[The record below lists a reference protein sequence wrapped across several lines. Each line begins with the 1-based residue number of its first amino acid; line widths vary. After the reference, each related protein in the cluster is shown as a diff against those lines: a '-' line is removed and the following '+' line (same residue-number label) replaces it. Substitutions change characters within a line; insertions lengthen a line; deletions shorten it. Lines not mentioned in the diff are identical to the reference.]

1 MNFLTVQNQIVTWN
15 IIPKL
20 KIMKQQLGLLFILL
34 AIYTQAQE
42 KTRLSLE
49 HYKNYEWTSGPSLSP
64 DGEQILYSKTWI
76 NLVDDK
82 RETDLWIMDKDGST
96 NRFFLNGSNGKWSP
110 DGKKIAFT
118 KKGEPSGTQIFV
130 KYLGVE
136 GEPTQITK
144 LEKAPSS
151 MEWSPDGKYLAF
163 IMHVS
168 SDPAL
173 KPLEIPNK
181 PKGASWTKAP
191 QVIDQVDYSQD
202 RVGFLERGFRQLFI
216 VPSEGGT
223 AKQITHGEF
232 DDVSAG
238 IAWSKDSKTIIF
250 SSYQKPGAEYA
261 RGHSNLYAVNI
272 DDFKLKELTE
282 RDGTESSPKVS
293 PDGSKIAFVG
303 STWSK
308 NFYNDRKMYVMDID
322 GSNLKCLT
330 LSLDQTPSSAFWSN
344 NSSGIYFNVRE
355 YGQSNIYHV
364 DLKARVKKITNGNH
378 MLSMNDLKDNVAV
391 ATWTNPSNPSDIVNF
406 SVEKPSKIN
415 RLTNVNKDIFYNVE
429 FGEVEELTYSS
440 KDGIKVQGWIV
451 KPPQFDSNRK
461 YPLVLRIHGG
471 PHSMYHVGFNY
482 NFQLHAAQD
491 QVVLY
496 TNPRGSTGYGYDFAN
511 AIQNSYPGDDYDDL
525 MAGVD
530 EVISRG
536 YVDVNKMYVY
546 GGSGGGVLTSW
557 IVGKTDR
564 FAAASVNYPVT
575 NWFSF
580 VGTTDGATWYYNFE
594 KYPWEDP
601 SEHIRR
607 SPLMHVGNV
616 KTPTML
622 MCGEDDLRTPISQ
635 TEEYYQ
641 ALKMNKVP
649 TVMIRFNNEYHGT
662 SSKPSNFLRTHGYIN
677 AWFDKHSVRQEQ

>member
-1 MNFLTVQNQIVTWN
+1 M
-15 IIPKL
+15 KL
-20 KIMKQQLGLLFILL
+20 ILPFILFLFIID
-34 AIYTQAQE
+34 ANGQK

-49 HYKNYEWTSGPSLSP
+49 HYKNYEWTSNPKLSP
-64 DGEQILYSKTWI
+64 NGKHIIYSKTWI

-82 RETDLWIMDKDGST
+82 RETDLWIINNDGSS

-110 DGKKIAFT
+110 DGNRIAFT
-118 KKGEPSGTQIFV
+118 KKGKPNGTQIFV
-130 KYLGVE
+130 KYLGIE

-144 LEKAPSS
+144 LEKSPSS
-151 MEWSPDGKYLAF
+151 MEWSPDGKYIAF

-168 SDPAL
+168 SKPAL
-173 KPLEIPNK
+173 EPKGIPDKPN
-181 PKGASWTKAP
+181 GASWTKSP
-191 QVIDQVDYSQD
+191 RVIDQVDYSQD
-202 RVGFLERGFRQLFI
+202 RVGFLQRGFRQLFI

-223 AKQITHGEF
+223 SRQITFGEF
-232 DDVSAG
+232 DDVSSG
-238 IAWSKDSKTIIF
+238 ISWSRDSKKIIF
-250 SSYQKPGAEYA
+250 SSFQRPDAEYA
-261 RGHSNLYAVNI
+261 RGHSNLYSVDINS
-272 DDFKLKELTE
+272 LELTE
-282 RDGTESSPKVS
+282 LTSRDGTEYSPRLS

-308 NFYNDRKMYVMDID
+308 NFFNDRKMYVMDSD
-322 GSNLKCLT
+322 GSNIKCLT
-330 LSLDQTPSSAFWSN
+330 SNLDQIPSAPMWASN
-344 NSSGIYFNVRE
+344 NSGVYFNVRE
-355 YGQSNIYHV
+355 FGRSNVYFA
-364 DLKARVKKITNGNH
+364 DLRGKVNKITNGNH
-378 MLSMNDLKDNVAV
+378 MLTMNDLVGKNAV
-391 ATWTNPSNPSDIVNF
+391 ATWTDPSNPMDILYFNIENSD
-406 SVEKPSKIN
+406 KMR

-429 FGEVEELTYSS
+429 FGKVEEITYKSVDE
-440 KDGIKVQGWIV
+440 KMIQGWIV
-451 KPPQFDSNRK
+451 KPPLFDSSKK

-511 AIQNSYPGDDYDDL
+511 AIQNAYPGNDYDDI

-530 EVISRG
+530 EVVSRG
-536 YVDVNKMYVY
+536 YIDDNKMYVY

-580 VGTTDGATWYYNFE
+580 VGTTDGAGWYFNFE

-601 SEHIRR
+601 SEHIKR
-607 SPLMHVGNV
+607 SPLMYVENV

-649 TVMIRFNNEYHGT
+649 TVMIRFNKEYHGT
-662 SSKPSNFLRTHGYIN
+662 SRKPSNFLRTHGYIN
-677 AWFDKHSVRQEQ
+677 AWFDKHSMRKNPSK

>member
-1 MNFLTVQNQIVTWN
+1 
-15 IIPKL
+15 
-20 KIMKQQLGLLFILL
+20 MKHSLSFILILFI
-34 AIYTQAQE
+34 IFSYSQE

-49 HYKNYEWTSGPSLSP
+49 HYKNYEWTSNPALSP
-64 DGEQILYSKTWI
+64 DGEQILYSRTWI
-76 NLVDDK
+76 NLIDDK
-82 RETDLWIMDKDGST
+82 RETDLWIMNKDGSA
-96 NRFFLNGSNGKWSP
+96 NRFFLNGSQGKWSP
-110 DGKKIAFT
+110 DGNKIAFI
-118 KKGEPSGTQIFV
+118 KEGEPNGKQIFV
-130 KYLGVE
+130 KYIGIE

-144 LEKAPSS
+144 LEKSPSS
-151 MEWSPDGKYLAF
+151 FEWSPDSKYVAF

-168 SDPAL
+168 TEPAL
-173 KPLEIPNK
+173 KPVGV
-181 PKGASWTKAP
+181 PKRPKEAIWTEAP
-191 QVIDQVDYSQD
+191 KVIDEVDYSQD
-202 RVGFLERGFRQLFI
+202 RVGFNERGFRQLFI

-223 AKQITHGEF
+223 ARQITFGEY
-232 DDVSAG
+232 DDISSG
-238 IAWSKDSKTIIF
+238 LSWSGDNKKIFF
-250 SSYQKPGAEYA
+250 SSYQKPEAEYA
-261 RGHSNLYAVNI
+261 RGQSNIYSVDVNNLE
-272 DDFKLKELTE
+272 LKELTSRE
-282 RDGTESSPKVS
+282 GTESSPQVS

-303 STWSK
+303 STWSE
-308 NFYNDRKMYVMDID
+308 NFYNDRKIYIMNSD
-322 GSNLKCLT
+322 GTNLECVT
-330 LSLDQTPSSAFWSN
+330 SSLDQTPSSAIWAGN
-344 NSSGIYFNVRE
+344 NSGVFFNVRE
-355 YGQSNIYHV
+355 FGQSNVYYTSINGEV
-364 DLKARVKKITNGNH
+364 QKVTSGNH
-378 MLSMNDLKDNVAV
+378 MLTMNDLVGNDAI
-391 ATWTNPSNPSDIVNF
+391 ATWSNPSNPSDIVSF
-406 SVEKPSKIN
+406 SVKKFNRIE

-429 FGEVEELTYSS
+429 FGSVEDISYKSV
-440 KDGIKVQGWIV
+440 DGMNVQGWIV
-451 KPPQFDSNRK
+451 KPPQFDSNKK

-471 PHSMYHVGFNY
+471 PHSMYNVGFNY

-511 AIQNSYPGDDYDDL
+511 AIQNAYPGNDYDDI

-530 EVISRG
+530 EVISKG
-536 YVDVNKMYVY
+536 YVDINKMYVY

-580 VGTTDGATWYYNFE
+580 VGTTDGSGWYSNFA

-607 SPLMHVGNV
+607 SPLMYVGNV

-649 TVMIRFNNEYHGT
+649 TVMIRFNKEYHGT
-662 SSKPSNFLRTHGYIN
+662 GSKPSNFLRTHGYIN
-677 AWFDKHSVRQEQ
+677 AWFSRHSEKK

>member
-1 MNFLTVQNQIVTWN
+1 MNLILPSILFLFLINANGQ
-15 IIPKL
+15 K
-20 KIMKQQLGLLFILL
+20 
-34 AIYTQAQE
+34 

-49 HYKNYEWTSGPSLSP
+49 HYKNYEWTSNPRLSP
-64 DGEQILYSKTWI
+64 DGEHIIYSKTWI

-82 RETDLWIMDKDGST
+82 RETDLWITNSNGSS

-110 DGKKIAFT
+110 DGNKIAFT
-118 KKGEPSGTQIFV
+118 KKGKPNGTQIFV
-130 KYLGVE
+130 KYFGIE

-144 LEKAPSS
+144 LEKSPSN
-151 MEWSPDGKYLAF
+151 MEWSPDGKYIAF

-168 SDPAL
+168 SEPAL
-173 KPLEIPNK
+173 EPKGIPDKPN
-181 PKGASWTKAP
+181 GASWTKSP
-191 QVIDQVDYSQD
+191 EVIDQVDYSQD

-223 AKQITHGEF
+223 SRQITFGEL
-232 DDVSAG
+232 DDVSSG
-238 IAWSKDSKTIIF
+238 ISWSRDSKKIIF
-250 SSYQKPGAEYA
+250 SSYQRPEAEYA
-261 RGHSNLYAVNI
+261 RGESNLYSVDINSLELA
-272 DDFKLKELTE
+272 ELTS
-282 RDGTESSPKVS
+282 RDGTEYSPRLS

-308 NFYNDRKMYVMDID
+308 NFFNDRKMYVMDTN
-322 GSNLKCLT
+322 GSNIKCLT
-330 LSLDQTPSSAFWSN
+330 SNLDQIPSAPIWASN
-344 NSSGIYFNVRE
+344 NSGVYFNVRE
-355 YGQSNIYHV
+355 FGQSNVYFA
-364 DLKARVKKITNGNH
+364 DLRGKVKKITKGNH
-378 MLSMNDLKDNVAV
+378 MLTMNDLVGKNAV
-391 ATWTNPSNPSDIVNF
+391 ATWTDPSNPSDIVYFNIEN
-406 SVEKPSKIN
+406 SDKMR

-429 FGEVEELTYSS
+429 FGKVEEINYKSVDE
-440 KDGIKVQGWIV
+440 KMIQGWIV
-451 KPPQFDSNRK
+451 KPPQFDSSKK

-511 AIQNSYPGDDYDDL
+511 AIQNAYPGNDYDDI

-530 EVISRG
+530 EVISKG
-536 YVDVNKMYVY
+536 YIDDKKMYVY

-580 VGTTDGATWYYNFE
+580 VGTTDGAGWYFNFE

-601 SEHIRR
+601 SEHIKR
-607 SPLMHVGNV
+607 SPLMYVGNV

-649 TVMIRFNNEYHGT
+649 TVMIRFNKEYHGT
-662 SSKPSNFLRTHGYIN
+662 SRKPSNFLRTHGYIN
-677 AWFDKHSVRQEQ
+677 AWFDKHSMRKNSSK

>member
-1 MNFLTVQNQIVTWN
+1 MNLILPSILF
-15 IIPKL
+15 
-20 KIMKQQLGLLFILL
+20 LFIIN
-34 AIYTQAQE
+34 ANGQK

-49 HYKNYEWTSGPSLSP
+49 HYKNYEWTSNPRLSP
-64 DGEQILYSKTWI
+64 DGEHIIYSKTWI

-82 RETDLWIMDKDGST
+82 RETDLWITNSNGSS
-96 NRFFLNGSNGKWSP
+96 NRFFLNGSNGKWSA
-110 DGKKIAFT
+110 DGNKIAFT
-118 KKGEPSGTQIFV
+118 KKGKPNGTQIFV
-130 KYLGVE
+130 KYFGIE

-144 LEKAPSS
+144 LEKSPSS
-151 MEWSPDGKYLAF
+151 MEWSPDGKYIAF

-168 SDPAL
+168 SEPAL
-173 KPLEIPNK
+173 EPKGIPDKPN
-181 PKGASWTKAP
+181 GASWTKSP
-191 QVIDQVDYSQD
+191 EVIDQVDYSQD

-223 AKQITHGEF
+223 SRQITFGEL
-232 DDVSAG
+232 DDVSSG
-238 IAWSKDSKTIIF
+238 ISWSRDSKKIIF
-250 SSYQKPGAEYA
+250 SSYQRPEAEYA
-261 RGHSNLYAVNI
+261 RGDSNLYSVDVNS
-272 DDFKLKELTE
+272 LELAELTS
-282 RDGTESSPKVS
+282 RDGTEYSPRLS

-308 NFYNDRKMYVMDID
+308 NFFNDRKMYVMDTN
-322 GSNLKCLT
+322 GSNIKCLT
-330 LSLDQTPSSAFWSN
+330 SNLDQIPSAPIWASN
-344 NSSGIYFNVRE
+344 NSGVYFNVRE
-355 YGQSNIYHV
+355 FGQSNVYFA
-364 DLKARVKKITNGNH
+364 DLRGKVKKITNGNH
-378 MLSMNDLKDNVAV
+378 MLTMNDLVGKNAV
-391 ATWTNPSNPSDIVNF
+391 ATWTDPSNPSDILYFNIEN
-406 SVEKPSKIN
+406 SDKMR

-429 FGEVEELTYSS
+429 FGKVEEINYKSVDE
-440 KDGIKVQGWIV
+440 KMIQGWIV
-451 KPPQFDSNRK
+451 KPPQFDSSKK

-511 AIQNSYPGDDYDDL
+511 AIQNAYPGNDYDDI

-530 EVISRG
+530 KVVSKG
-536 YVDVNKMYVY
+536 YIDDKKMYVY

-580 VGTTDGATWYYNFE
+580 VGTTDGAGWYFNFE

-601 SEHIRR
+601 SEHIKR
-607 SPLMHVGNV
+607 SPLMYVGNV

-649 TVMIRFNNEYHGT
+649 TVMIRFNKEYHGT
-662 SSKPSNFLRTHGYIN
+662 SRKPSNFLRTHGYIN
-677 AWFDKHSVRQEQ
+677 AWFDKHSMRKNSSK

>member
-1 MNFLTVQNQIVTWN
+1 MNLILPSILFLFLINANGQ
-15 IIPKL
+15 K
-20 KIMKQQLGLLFILL
+20 
-34 AIYTQAQE
+34 

-49 HYKNYEWTSGPSLSP
+49 HYKNYEWTSNPRLSP
-64 DGEQILYSKTWI
+64 DGEHIIYSKTWI

-82 RETDLWIMDKDGST
+82 RETDLWITNSKGSS
-96 NRFFLNGSNGKWSP
+96 NRFLLNGSNGKWSP
-110 DGKKIAFT
+110 DGNKIAFT
-118 KKGEPSGTQIFV
+118 KKGKPNGTQIFV
-130 KYLGVE
+130 KYFGIE

-144 LEKAPSS
+144 LEKSPSNI
-151 MEWSPDGKYLAF
+151 EWSPDGKYIAF

-168 SDPAL
+168 SEPAL
-173 KPLEIPNK
+173 EPKGIPDKPN
-181 PKGASWTKAP
+181 GASWTKSP
-191 QVIDQVDYSQD
+191 EVIDQVDYSQD

-223 AKQITHGEF
+223 SRQITFGEL
-232 DDVSAG
+232 DDVSSG
-238 IAWSKDSKTIIF
+238 ISWSRDSKKIIF
-250 SSYQKPGAEYA
+250 SSYQRPEAEYA
-261 RGHSNLYAVNI
+261 RGDSNLYSVDINSLELA
-272 DDFKLKELTE
+272 ELTS
-282 RDGTESSPKVS
+282 RDGTEYSPRLS

-308 NFYNDRKMYVMDID
+308 NFFNDRKMYVMDTN
-322 GSNLKCLT
+322 GSNIKCLT
-330 LSLDQTPSSAFWSN
+330 SNLDQIPSAPIWASN
-344 NSSGIYFNVRE
+344 NSGVYFNVRE
-355 YGQSNIYHV
+355 FGQSNVYFA
-364 DLKARVKKITNGNH
+364 DLRGKIKKITNGNH
-378 MLSMNDLKDNVAV
+378 MLTMNDLVGKNAV
-391 ATWTNPSNPSDIVNF
+391 ATWTDPSNPSDILYFNIEN
-406 SVEKPSKIN
+406 SDKMR

-429 FGEVEELTYSS
+429 FGKVEEINYKSVDE
-440 KDGIKVQGWIV
+440 KMIQGWIV
-451 KPPQFDSNRK
+451 KPPQFDSSKK

-511 AIQNSYPGDDYDDL
+511 AIQNAYPGNDYDDI

-530 EVISRG
+530 EVISKG
-536 YVDVNKMYVY
+536 YIDDKKMYVY

-580 VGTTDGATWYYNFE
+580 VGTTDGAGWYFNFE

-601 SEHIRR
+601 SEHIKR
-607 SPLMHVGNV
+607 SPLMYVGNV

-649 TVMIRFNNEYHGT
+649 TVMIRFNKEYHGT
-662 SSKPSNFLRTHGYIN
+662 SRKPSNFLRTHGYIN
-677 AWFDKHSVRQEQ
+677 AWFDKHSMRKNSSK

>member
-1 MNFLTVQNQIVTWN
+1 M
-15 IIPKL
+15 KL
-20 KIMKQQLGLLFILL
+20 ILHFILFLFIIN
-34 AIYTQAQE
+34 ANGQK

-49 HYKNYEWTSGPSLSP
+49 HYKNYEWTSNPKLSP
-64 DGEQILYSKTWI
+64 NGKHIIYSKTWI

-82 RETDLWIMDKDGST
+82 RETDLWIINSNGSS

-110 DGKKIAFT
+110 DGNKVAFT
-118 KKGEPSGTQIFV
+118 KKGKPNGTQIFV
-130 KYLGVE
+130 KYLGIE
-136 GEPTQITK
+136 GESTQITK
-144 LEKAPSS
+144 LEKSPTS
-151 MEWSPDGKYLAF
+151 MEWSPDGKYIAF
-163 IMHVS
+163 IMHVPS
-168 SDPAL
+168 EPAL
-173 KPLEIPNK
+173 EPRGIPDKPN
-181 PKGASWTKAP
+181 GASWTKSP
-191 QVIDQVDYSQD
+191 EVIDQVDYSQD
-202 RVGFLERGFRQLFI
+202 KVGFLERGFRQLFI

-223 AKQITHGEF
+223 SRQITFGEF
-232 DDVSAG
+232 DDVSSG
-238 IAWSKDSKTIIF
+238 ISWSRDSKKIIF
-250 SSYQKPGAEYA
+250 SSYQRPEAEYA
-261 RGHSNLYAVNI
+261 RGHSNLYSVDINSLE
-272 DDFKLKELTE
+272 LKELTS
-282 RDGTESSPKVS
+282 RDGTESSPRLS

-308 NFYNDRKMYVMDID
+308 NFFNDRKMYVMDTD
-322 GSNLKCLT
+322 GSNIKCLT
-330 LSLDQTPSSAFWSN
+330 SNLDQIPSAPIWASN
-344 NSSGIYFNVRE
+344 NSGVYFNVRQF
-355 YGQSNIYHV
+355 GQSNVYFT
-364 DLKARVKKITNGNH
+364 DLRGKVKKVTNGNH
-378 MLSMNDLKDNVAV
+378 MLTMNDLVGKNAV
-391 ATWTNPSNPSDIVNF
+391 ATWTDPSNPSDILYFNIEN
-406 SVEKPSKIN
+406 SDN
-415 RLTNVNKDIFYNVE
+415 MRRLTNVNKDIFYNVE
-429 FGEVEELTYSS
+429 FGRVEEITYKSVDE
-440 KDGIKVQGWIV
+440 KMIQGWIV
-451 KPPQFDSNRK
+451 KPPQFDSSKK

-511 AIQNSYPGDDYDDL
+511 AIQNAYPGNDYDDI

-530 EVISRG
+530 EVVSRG
-536 YVDVNKMYVY
+536 YIDHNKMYVY

-580 VGTTDGATWYYNFE
+580 VGTTDGAGWYFNFE

-601 SEHIRR
+601 SEHIKR
-607 SPLMHVGNV
+607 SPLMYVGNV

-649 TVMIRFNNEYHGT
+649 TVMIRFNKEYHGT
-662 SSKPSNFLRTHGYIN
+662 SRKPSNFLRTFGYIN
-677 AWFDKHSVRQEQ
+677 AWFDKHSMRKNSSK

>member
-1 MNFLTVQNQIVTWN
+1 MKRTLSFISIFFLIFTYGQD
-15 IIPKL
+15 
-20 KIMKQQLGLLFILL
+20 KIK
-34 AIYTQAQE
+34 
-42 KTRLSLE
+42 LSLE
-49 HYKNYEWTSGPSLSP
+49 HYKNYEWTSNPSLSP
-64 DGEQILYSKTWI
+64 NGEQILYSRSWI

-82 RETDLWIMDKDGST
+82 RETDLWIMNKNGTS

-110 DGKKIAFT
+110 DGSKIAFI
-118 KKGEPSGTQIFV
+118 KKGEPNGTQIFI

-144 LEKAPSS
+144 LEKSPSS
-151 MEWSPDGKYLAF
+151 MEWSPDGKFIAF
-163 IMHVS
+163 LMHVS
-168 SDPAL
+168 SEAAL
-173 KPLEIPNK
+173 VPIGVPER
-181 PKGASWTKAP
+181 PKGATWTKGP

-202 RVGFLERGFRQLFI
+202 RVGFLERGFRQIFI

-223 AKQITHGEF
+223 ARQITFGEF
-232 DDVSAG
+232 DDISSG
-238 IAWSKDSKTIIF
+238 ISWLKDSESIVF
-250 SSYQKPGAEYA
+250 SSYQKEDAEYA
-261 RGHSNLYAVNI
+261 RGQSNLYSVNI
-272 DDFKLKELTE
+272 NNLNLIELTS
-282 RDGTESSPKVS
+282 RDGTESSPTVS

-303 STWSK
+303 STWTK
-308 NFYNDRKMYVMDID
+308 NFYQDRKMYVMDID
-322 GSNLKCLT
+322 GSNLRCIT
-330 LSLDQTPSSAFWSN
+330 ESLDQTPSPGVWGK
-344 NSSGIYFNVRE
+344 NSSGVYFNVRE
-355 YGQSNIYHV
+355 FGQSNVYHA
-364 DLKARVKKITNGNH
+364 DIKGKVKKITNGNH
-378 MLSMNDLKDNVAV
+378 MLTMNDLVGSNAV
-391 ATWTNPSNPSDIVNF
+391 ATWTDPSNPSDIISF
-406 SVEKPSKIN
+406 SIDKPNKIN
-415 RLTNVNKDIFYNVE
+415 RLTDVNKDIFYNVE
-429 FGEVEELTYSS
+429 FGEVEEITYKSVDE
-440 KDGIKVQGWIV
+440 KYVQGWIV
-451 KPPQFDSNRK
+451 KPPNFDSNKK

-511 AIQNSYPGDDYDDL
+511 AIQNAYPGNDYYDI
-525 MAGVD
+525 MYGVD

-536 YVDVNKMYVY
+536 YIDENRMYVY

-580 VGTTDGATWYYNFE
+580 VGTTDGAAWYYNF
-594 KYPWEDP
+594 KNYPWEDP
-601 SEHIRR
+601 SEHIKR
-607 SPLMHVGNV
+607 SPLMYVANV

-622 MCGEDDLRTPISQ
+622 MCGEEDLRTPISQ

-649 TVMIRFNNEYHGT
+649 TVMIRFKDEYHGT

-677 AWFDKHSVRQEQ
+677 AWFDKHSVRK

>member
-1 MNFLTVQNQIVTWN
+1 M
-15 IIPKL
+15 KL
-20 KIMKQQLGLLFILL
+20 ILPFILFLFIID
-34 AIYTQAQE
+34 ANGQK

-49 HYKNYEWTSGPSLSP
+49 HYKNYEWTSNPKLSP
-64 DGEQILYSKTWI
+64 NGKHIIYSKTWI

-82 RETDLWIMDKDGST
+82 RETDLWIINNDGSS

-110 DGKKIAFT
+110 DGNRIAFT
-118 KKGEPSGTQIFV
+118 KKGKPNGTQIFV
-130 KYLGVE
+130 KYLGIE

-144 LEKAPSS
+144 LEKSPSS
-151 MEWSPDGKYLAF
+151 MEWSPDGKYIAF

-168 SDPAL
+168 SKPAL
-173 KPLEIPNK
+173 EPKGIPDKPN
-181 PKGASWTKAP
+181 GASWTKSP
-191 QVIDQVDYSQD
+191 RVIDQVDYSQD
-202 RVGFLERGFRQLFI
+202 RVGFLQRGFRQLFI

-223 AKQITHGEF
+223 SRQITFGEF
-232 DDVSAG
+232 DNVSSG
-238 IAWSKDSKTIIF
+238 ITWSRDSKKIIF
-250 SSYQKPGAEYA
+250 SSFQRPDAEYA
-261 RGHSNLYAVNI
+261 RGHSNLYSVDINS
-272 DDFKLKELTE
+272 LELTE
-282 RDGTESSPKVS
+282 LTSRDGTEYSPRLS

-308 NFYNDRKMYVMDID
+308 NFFNDRKMYVMDTD
-322 GSNLKCLT
+322 GSNIKCLT
-330 LSLDQTPSSAFWSN
+330 SNLDQIPSAPMWASN
-344 NSSGIYFNVRE
+344 NSGVYFNVRE
-355 YGQSNIYHV
+355 FGRSNVYFA
-364 DLKARVKKITNGNH
+364 DLRGKVNKITNGNH
-378 MLSMNDLKDNVAV
+378 MLTMNDLVGKNAV
-391 ATWTNPSNPSDIVNF
+391 ATWTDPSNPMDILYFNIENSD
-406 SVEKPSKIN
+406 KMR

-429 FGEVEELTYSS
+429 FGKVEEITYKSVDE
-440 KDGIKVQGWIV
+440 KMIQGWIV
-451 KPPQFDSNRK
+451 KPPLFDSSKK

-511 AIQNSYPGDDYDDL
+511 AIQNAYPGNDYDDI

-530 EVISRG
+530 EVVSRG
-536 YVDVNKMYVY
+536 YIDDNKMYVY

-580 VGTTDGATWYYNFE
+580 VGTTDGAGWYFNFE

-601 SEHIRR
+601 SEHIKR
-607 SPLMHVGNV
+607 SPLMYVENV

-635 TEEYYQ
+635 TEEFYQ

-649 TVMIRFNNEYHGT
+649 TVMIRFNKEYHGT
-662 SSKPSNFLRTHGYIN
+662 SRKPSNFLRTHGYIN
-677 AWFDKHSVRQEQ
+677 AWFDKHSMRKNPSK